1 MQEIEIDSVNLECRQ
16 STFEEIYDI
25 WHDQLWPGRKS
36 KISSMSSL
44 SWVQPREIIK
54 DMTIYKKYTPS
65 FWVIKHGNEIVGVNS
80 GFRTEEKIYRSRG
93 LYVYPEHRKQG
104 LAAILLRQAILQGK
118 KEECH
123 WIWSLPRKTALPA
136 YTRVG
141 FKKRG
146 KWLDKDV
153 EFGPNCLV
161 TRQLIYK

>member
-1 MQEIEIDSVNLECRQ
+1 MVNWSQKLKHDFPLPHPLE
-16 STFEEIYDI
+16 
-25 WHDQLWPGRKS
+25 
-36 KISSMSSL
+36 
-44 SWVQPREIIK
+44 
-54 DMTIYKKYTPS
+54 KK
-65 FWVIKHGNEIVGVNS
+65 
-80 GFRTEEKIYRSRG
+80 
-93 LYVYPEHRKQG
+93 
-104 LAAILLRQAILQGK
+104 AILQGK